1 MYNVDLN
8 LYKTFYIVA
17 KCNNFT
23 KASEELCIS
32 QPAVTQA
39 VKKLEAQ
46 LNVELFQRSNKG
58 INLTE
63 VGELVYYYA
72 EHLVNLAK
80 SNENLISQIK
90 TSREKVINIGV
101 PTHVG
106 TFYFVN
112 YFKKFNERYP
122 NVKIRI
128 FNKKSD
134 EMLKML
140 LKRELDIVIDT
151 DVSNVDSEIIK
162 VHKVMDLDGCFVGS
176 RKYKFLSE
184 KGVITPDELIKY
196 PLILPSSTTYN
207 RKMIDYF
214 FGKKNILLEP
224 LIEANSSS
232 ISKEIIN
239 HGIGIGWM
247 IKEFVLDDIKSGNLY
262 EIKVDID
269 NIVTPLS
276 IAYHKKYNSSIVLEL
291 IKYFNKKTDSEC

>member
-90 TSREKVINIGV
+90 TSREKVINIGA

-151 DVSNVDSEIIK
+151 DMSNVDSEIIK
-162 VHKVMDLDGCFVGS
+162 VHKVMDLEGCFVGS
-176 RKYKFLSE
+176 RKYKVLSE

-196 PLILPSSTTYN
+196 PLILPSFTTYN

-224 LIEANSSS
+224 IIEANSSS

-239 HGIGIGWM
+239 QGIGIGWM
-247 IKEFVLDDIKSGNLY
+247 IKEFVLDDLKSGNLY

>member
-39 VKKLEAQ
+39 VKKLEDQ

-90 TSREKVINIGV
+90 ASQEKVINIGV

-151 DVSNVDSEIIK
+151 DMSNVDSEIIK
-162 VHKVMDLDGCFVGS
+162 VRKVMDLDGCFVGS
-176 RKYKFLSE
+176 
-184 KGVITPDELIKY
+184 
-196 PLILPSSTTYN
+196 
-207 RKMIDYF
+207 
-214 FGKKNILLEP
+214 
-224 LIEANSSS
+224 
-232 ISKEIIN
+232 
-239 HGIGIGWM
+239 
-247 IKEFVLDDIKSGNLY
+247 
-262 EIKVDID
+262 
-269 NIVTPLS
+269 
-276 IAYHKKYNSSIVLEL
+276 
-291 IKYFNKKTDSEC
+291 